1 MDLLVLENRIRHI
14 EKSVYE
20 LQMEI
25 QSLKKEEKRLTL
37 EEVTAAIERDLP
49 ESLDLD
55 HILQDMRER

>member
-1 MDLLVLENRIRHI
+1 MDLLILENRIRHI